1 MLRTQLFLKTLR
13 DRKEVNY
20 NKVSDMSPVVLQ
32 LSKKT
37 SEEDRRGLC
46 SDEQTLVVCQRP
58 EPGQP
63 GQCEWVQLPRL

>member
-1 MLRTQLFLKTLR
+1 MLRTQLSLKTLR
-13 DRKEVNY
+13 DRQEGNY
-20 NKVSDMSPVVLQ
+20 NKVSDISPVVQ

-63 GQCEWVQLPRL
+63 GQS